1 MFSTTQVLLFILIA
15 LCVLILFLLAHYAS
29 AMKNSDGYIKNELK
43 SFFYDN
49 QNQQKD
55 LKEELKSLFAD
66 KGKEQK
72 SLDEKNEK
80 LLREISSNQ
89 KRELV
94 DFRAELS
101 KITEQNNKNLEKM
114 DTTLKENLE
123 KLQKSNEEKLEKMRA
138 TVDEQLS
145 KNLEKRLG
153 DSFNNIA
160 ERLEQV
166 HKGLGEMN
174 KLGEEVGGLK
184 KIFTNVKT
192 RGIWGETLLRTILEQ
207 FLAPEQYLE
216 NVQIKKNTLDRVEFA
231 IKLPSKIDDEF
242 VLLPIDSKFPLDLYN
257 KVADLANEG
266 DIEKLEE
273 ARKELRRRFLDEAKK
288 ISDKYIDPPHT
299 TDFAILFVPTEG
311 LYAEALN
318 FTGLAEELAQ
328 KHRIIVTGPTNLTA
342 LLNSLQIGFR
352 SLAIQ
357 KHSKEIL
364 KLLDDVKKQFSTFGA
379 YIEKARKKME
389 EAQRELDSTGASTK
403 KITKS
408 LEKASKYD
416 FDEAEP
422 LEEEKQTS
430 LLLEDDDE

>member
-1 MFSTTQVLLFILIA
+1 MFSLTQIFLMVIAAFCLMIFCLLIYL
-15 LCVLILFLLAHYAS
+15 VAS
-29 AMKNSDGYIKNELK
+29 FKNSNSNAKMELK
-43 SFFYDN
+43 FFATE
-49 QNQQKD
+49 Q
-55 LKEELKSLFAD
+55 
-66 KGKEQK
+66 KEQQIT
-72 SLDEKNEK
+72 LNEQNEK
-80 LLREISSNQ
+80 LLREISSHQDKALDNFQ
-89 KRELV
+89 TQL
-94 DFRAELS
+94 F
-101 KITEQNNKNLEKM
+101 KITEVNNSNLEKI
-114 DTTLKENLE
+114 DKTLKENLE
-123 KLQKSNEEKLEKMRA
+123 KLQKSNEEKLEKMRQ

-145 KNLEKRLG
+145 KNLGKHLNE
-153 DSFNNIA
+153 SFNSIA

-184 KIFTNVKT
+184 KIFANVKT

-216 NVQIKKNTLDRVEFA
+216 NVQIKKNSNDRVEFA
-231 IKLPSKIDDEF
+231 IKLPTKIDDEF

-257 KVADLANEG
+257 KVAELAGEG
-266 DIEKLEE
+266 DVEKLTE
-273 ARKELRRRFLDEAKK
+273 ARKELRQRFLTESKK
-288 ISDKYIDPPHT
+288 IAEKYIESPKT

-318 FTGLAEELAQ
+318 ITGLAEELAQ
-328 KHRIIVTGPTNLTA
+328 KYRIIVTGPTNLTA

-364 KLLDDVKKQFSTFGA
+364 KLLEDVKKQFATFGN

-389 EAQRELDSTGASTK
+389 EAQKELESTGASTR

-416 FDEAEP
+416 FDEGQAIVED
-422 LEEEKQTS
+422 EQETS
-430 LLLEDDDE
+430 VLEDDDE

>member
-1 MFSTTQVLLFILIA
+1 MFSMSQILLIVISLFCLVILVLLIYFI
-15 LCVLILFLLAHYAS
+15 AS
-29 AMKNSDGYIKNELK
+29 SKNSNSNIKMELQ
-43 SFFYDN
+43 FFSRE
-49 QNQQKD
+49 Q
-55 LKEELKSLFAD
+55 
-66 KGKEQK
+66 KEQQIT
-72 SLDEKNEK
+72 LNEQNVN
-80 LLREISSNQ
+80 LLREISSHQDKALDNFHKQ
-89 KRELV
+89 L
-94 DFRAELS
+94 FSINAINS
-101 KITEQNNKNLEKM
+101 SNLEKI
-114 DTTLKENLE
+114 DKTLKENLD
-123 KLQKSNEEKLEKMRA
+123 KLQKSNEEKLEKMRQ

-145 KNLEKRLG
+145 KNLEKRLS

-184 KIFTNVKT
+184 KIFANVKT

-216 NVQIKKNTLDRVEFA
+216 NVQIKNNSNDRVEFA

-257 KVADLANEG
+257 QVAELASEG
-266 DIEKLEE
+266 DTEKLAE
-273 ARKELRRRFLDEAKK
+273 ARKELRQRFLTEAKK
-288 ISDKYIDPPHT
+288 IAEKYIESPKT

-318 FTGLAEELAQ
+318 ITGLAEELAQ
-328 KHRIIVTGPTNLTA
+328 KYRIIVTGPTNLTA

-364 KLLDDVKKQFSTFGA
+364 KLLEDVKKQFATFGN

-389 EAQRELDSTGASTK
+389 EAQKELESTGSSTK

-416 FDEAEP
+416 FDEPKE
-422 LEEEKQTS
+422 LGQGNKQEA
-430 LLLEDDDE
+430 LALEDDDE

>member
-1 MFSTTQVLLFILIA
+1 MFSITQIFFALITFLCFLVLCLLIY
-15 LCVLILFLLAHYAS
+15 LV
-29 AMKNSDGYIKNELK
+29 AMCKNSNGNITREIKFLFHGQKE
-43 SFFYDN
+43 
-49 QNQQKD
+49 QQKT
-55 LKEELKSLFAD
+55 L
-66 KGKEQK
+66 GEQ
-72 SLDEKNEK
+72 NEK
-80 LLREISSNQ
+80 LLREISSHQDKALDN
-89 KRELV
+89 
-94 DFRAELS
+94 FS
-101 KITEQNNKNLEKM
+101 KQLDTITKINDSRLNGI
-114 DTTLKENLE
+114 DRTLKENLE
-123 KLQKSNEEKLEKMRA
+123 KLQKSNEEKLEKMRQ

-145 KNLEKRLG
+145 KNLEKRLS

-184 KIFTNVKT
+184 KIFANVKT

-216 NVQIKKNTLDRVEFA
+216 NVQIKKNSNDRVEFA

-257 KVADLANEG
+257 KVAEIANEG
-266 DIEKLEE
+266 DTEKLAE
-273 ARKELRRRFLDEAKK
+273 ARKELRQRFLAEAKK
-288 ISDKYIDPPHT
+288 IAEKYVEPPAT

-318 FTGLAEELAQ
+318 ITGLAEELSQ
-328 KHRIIVTGPTNLTA
+328 KYRIIVTGPTNLTA

-364 KLLDDVKKQFSTFGA
+364 KLLEDVKKQFATFGN

-389 EAQRELDSTGASTK
+389 DAQKELESTGASTK

-408 LEKASKYD
+408 LEKAAKYD
-416 FDEAEP
+416 FDEAKNSESRQGT
-422 LEEEKQTS
+422 LA
-430 LLLEDDDE
+430 LEDDDE

>member
-1 MFSTTQVLLFILIA
+1 MFLPTQIFLIVIAGFCLVIFVLLVYL
-15 LCVLILFLLAHYAS
+15 VAS
-29 AMKNSDGYIKNELK
+29 SRNSNSNVKTELK
-43 SFFYDN
+43 FFSHE
-49 QNQQKD
+49 Q
-55 LKEELKSLFAD
+55 
-66 KGKEQK
+66 KEQQ
-72 SLDEKNEK
+72 LTINEQNVK
-80 LLREISSNQ
+80 LLREISSHQ
-89 KRELV
+89 DKAL
-94 DFRAELS
+94 DSFQTQLF
-101 KITEQNNKNLEKM
+101 KITELNNSNLEKI
-114 DTTLKENLE
+114 DRTLKENLD
-123 KLQKSNEEKLEKMRA
+123 KLQKSNEEKLEKMRQ

-145 KNLEKRLG
+145 KNLEKRLS
-153 DSFNNIA
+153 DSFNSIA

-184 KIFTNVKT
+184 KIFANVKT

-216 NVQIKKNTLDRVEFA
+216 NAQIKKNTNDRVEFA

-257 KVADLANEG
+257 KVAEVAGEG
-266 DIEKLEE
+266 DAEKLAE
-273 ARKELRRRFLDEAKK
+273 ARKELRQRFLTEAKK
-288 ISDKYIDPPHT
+288 IAEKYIDPPQT

-311 LYAEALN
+311 LYAEALSI
-318 FTGLAEELAQ
+318 TGLAEELVQ
-328 KHRIIVTGPTNLTA
+328 KYRIIVTGPTNLTA

-364 KLLDDVKKQFSTFGA
+364 KLLEDVKKQFATFGN
-379 YIEKARKKME
+379 YIEKAKKKME
-389 EAQRELDSTGASTK
+389 EAQKELESTGASTK

-416 FDEAEP
+416 F
-422 LEEEKQTS
+422 EEQDAIEKEKQET
-430 LLLEDDDE
+430 LALEDEDE

>member
-1 MFSTTQVLLFILIA
+1 MFSLTQILIFSVTF
-15 LCVLILFLLAHYAS
+15 LCLIICGLLIYLVAIY
-29 AMKNSDGYIKNELK
+29 KNSNGDVNGELEFFSREQKEQLK
-43 SFFYDN
+43 SFSCE
-49 QNQQKD
+49 Q
-55 LKEELKSLFAD
+55 
-66 KGKEQK
+66 KEQQIT
-72 SLDEKNEK
+72 LNDQNVK
-80 LLREISSNQ
+80 LLREISSHQ
-89 KRELV
+89 DKALDDFGKRL
-94 DFRAELS
+94 FTIT
-101 KITEQNNKNLEKM
+101 KINDSRLEGIDK
-114 DTTLKENLE
+114 TLKENLE
-123 KLQKSNEEKLEKMRA
+123 KLQKSNEEKLEKMRQ

-145 KNLEKRLG
+145 KNLEKRLS
-153 DSFNNIA
+153 DSFNSIA

-184 KIFTNVKT
+184 KIFANVKT

-216 NVQIKKNTLDRVEFA
+216 NVQIKKNSNDRVEFA

-257 KVADLANEG
+257 KVAEVANEG
-266 DIEKLEE
+266 DAEKLAE
-273 ARKELRRRFLDEAKK
+273 ARKELRQRFLTEAKK
-288 ISDKYIDPPHT
+288 IAEKYIDTPAT

-318 FTGLAEELAQ
+318 ITGLAEELSQ
-328 KHRIIVTGPTNLTA
+328 KYRIIVTGPTNLTA

-364 KLLDDVKKQFSTFGA
+364 KLLEDVKKQFATFGN

-389 EAQRELDSTGASTK
+389 EAQKELESTGASTK

-416 FDEAEP
+416 FDD
-422 LEEEKQTS
+422 TS
-430 LLLEDDDE
+430 SELGQNTLALEDDDE